1 MERESHNMI
10 EHESLNAKDYFEQ
23 YWRYCSSLRNWFV
36 AYGIGGC
43 ILFLSDKAA
52 LFQKMA
58 LKQKRAVV
66 IAFFI
71 GVIAQVLLAG
81 LNKCIHWNIYWGKE
95 DQGFSKT
102 WRYKFSIFLSTKFC
116 IDVVVDLIT
125 FGAFGIA
132 TAILVISFF
141 PVTTSP

>member
-1 MERESHNMI
+1 MNRESKNLI
-10 EHESLNAKDYFEQ
+10 GQESLDAKDYFEQ

-43 ILFLSDKAA
+43 ILFLSDKAE

-58 LKQKRAVV
+58 LRQKRAVV

-71 GVIAQVLLAG
+71 GVIAQALLAG
-81 LNKCIHWNIYWGKE
+81 LNKCIHWNIYWDKE
-95 DQGFSKT
+95 EQGFRQKL
-102 WRYKFSIFLSTKFC
+102 RYKVSCFISTQFW
-116 IDVVVDLIT
+116 IDMSVDLIT

-141 PVTTSP
+141 PVTTNP